1 MNKLLLLVL
10 SILWA
15 GDNLAQQIIGLPPIV
30 NYTRQQYPGGGQTW
44 DMDMDRNGILYF
56 ANNEGLMTFNGHS
69 WKLLPVPNH
78 TRLRSVK
85 ADKDGRIYVGA
96 QDDFGYYLA
105 DGDGVLRYTSLKPAV
120 RDREDQFADIWDI
133 ALYDGGVFFRG
144 TTKIFHYDQHRLHVY
159 PATSQW
165 HVLRRTGNGL
175 YAQDAEKGL
184 MQFKAGAWQ
193 PVCKEI
199 AEKGLLIR
207 EIIGT
212 ADKSDDGGEHHDTDA
227 ANDTLLICT
236 LKHGLFKFYQGR
248 LYPFRS
254 AASPIFIRNQIYC
267 ARPWGDSQLLIG
279 TSYGGCYIMNRK
291 TGALIQQFT
300 ASEGLQHNSV
310 LKIFTDPGKN
320 IWLTLDNGIDMVRYN
335 TAVKQILPDNKRY
348 LTTYTA
354 TVFDRQ
360 LYIGTSDGVF
370 STPLGGQ
377 SDFSFLESRFRQIDN
392 SAGQVWSIS
401 NVGSHLLMGHHE
413 GAFEIRG
420 QTAVALSKRTGCWL
434 FQPLSSYM
442 LAGAYTG
449 LQLMDKSGN
458 ILSAARKVK
467 GLSESLRFLTVEND
481 SIIWA
486 SHPYRGV
493 FRMYLDGDTILRYT
507 LYTQKNGLPVD
518 HNNFVFR
525 IRGKMI
531 VATQAGA
538 YEFNAALDRFVPSPW
553 LHPILKNASLQ
564 YLSEDAAGNVWFISN
579 KMPGVVDFHKPVPE
593 HAYSIV
599 YFPELKGQIV
609 NGFEFLYPYNDENIF
624 VGAEKGMYHINYR
637 HYRQAKEQPLV
648 LISHVSAHGAADSL
662 LFGGYHSQ
670 GKHSFKAMPNAFS
683 SFHFEYASPIYSQG
697 NTIEY
702 SYKLMGFDQQW
713 SEWSVKTEKD
723 YTNLPY
729 GHYSFSVKAKDNLG
743 NVSNAAVYAFRIL
756 PAWYQ
761 TTLARSGYVL
771 LGLTLLLWFYFSQKK
786 KFARQQRRYQQKQE
800 QLILRHKFE
809 KEQREKELISLQ
821 NEKLTTEVRFKNK
834 ELATATMYLL
844 HRGKVLSNIKEELQA
859 AIKKITPAPDNTFK
873 KVLRLFEEAENNE
886 EDWEQFSRHFDE
898 VHNNF
903 LFTLKRKYPDL
914 STTDLKLCAY
924 LRINLT
930 TKEIAQSLGISV
942 RGVETSRYR
951 LRKKLELPA
960 DTSLYD
966 FLMAVTDT
974 PEKPV

>member
-1 MNKLLLLVL
+1 MNKLFLLVV

-30 NYTRQQYPGGGQTW
+30 NYTRQHYPGGGQTW
-44 DMDMDRNGILYF
+44 DLDMDRNGILYF

-85 ADKDGRIYVGA
+85 ADKDGRIYIGA

-105 DGDGVLRYTSLKPAV
+105 DEDGILRYTSLKPVV
-120 RDREDQFADIWDI
+120 RDRKDQFADIWDI
-133 ALYDGGVFFRG
+133 VLYDGGVFFRG
-144 TTKIFHYDQHRLHVY
+144 TNKIFHYDRHSLRVY
-159 PATSQW
+159 PAPAQW
-165 HVLRRTGNGL
+165 QVLCRTGNGI

-184 MQFKAGAWQ
+184 MQFKAGSWQ
-193 PVCKEI
+193 QICKEV
-199 AEKGLLIR
+199 AGKRLLIR
-207 EIIGT
+207 EIIGH
-212 ADKSDDGGEHHDTDA
+212 AD
-227 ANDTLLICT
+227 NDTLLICT
-236 LKHGLFKFYQGR
+236 LKNGLFKLYQGR
-248 LYPFRS
+248 LFPFQS
-254 AASPIFIRNQIYC
+254 AATPIFIRNQIYC

-279 TSYGGCYIMNRK
+279 TSYGGCYIIHRE
-291 TGALIQQFT
+291 TGAIIQRFT
-300 ASEGLQHNSV
+300 VSEGLQHNSV
-310 LKIFTDPGKN
+310 LKIFTDRGKN

-354 TVFDRQ
+354 TVFDKQ

-370 STPLGGQ
+370 STPLDGQ
-377 SDFSFLESRFRQIDN
+377 QDFSFLESRFRQIDN
-392 SAGQVWSIS
+392 SAGQVWSIAQ
-401 NVGSHLLMGHHE
+401 VGAHLLMGHHE

-420 QTAVALSKRTGCWL
+420 QTAIALSKRTGCWL

-442 LAGAYTG
+442 LAGCYNG
-449 LQLMDKSGN
+449 LQLMHKDGTG
-458 ILSAARKVK
+458 LSVARPVK
-467 GLSESLRFLTVEND
+467 GLFESLRFLTVEDD
-481 SIIWA
+481 STIWA

-493 FRMYLDGDTILRYT
+493 FKMHLDRDTVLRYT
-507 LYTQKNGLPVD
+507 LYTQKNGLPAD
-518 HNNFVFR
+518 YNNFVFR

-538 YEFNAALDRFVPSPW
+538 YEYDAAQDRFVPSRW
-553 LHPILKNASLQ
+553 LSPILKDAALQ
-564 YLSEDAAGNVWFISN
+564 YLSEDAGGNVWFISN
-579 KMPGVVDFHKPVPE
+579 KMPGVIDFHKPVPE

-599 YFPELKGQIV
+599 HFPELKGQIV

-648 LISHVSAHGAADSL
+648 LISQVSARGKGDSL
-662 LFGGYHSQ
+662 LFGGYHPS
-670 GKHSFKAMPNAFS
+670 GKHSFKEMPNAFS
-683 SFHFEYASPIYSQG
+683 SFHFEYASPVYSQG

-702 SYKLMGFDQQW
+702 SYKLTGFDQQW

-723 YTNLPY
+723 YTNLPNGRY
-729 GHYSFSVKAKDNLG
+729 TFSVKAKDNLG
-743 NVSNAAVYAFRIL
+743 NVSAAAVYSFRIL

-771 LGLTLLLWFYFSQKK
+771 LGLAMLLWVYISQKR

-800 QLILRHKFE
+800 QLILRHQFE

-844 HRGKVLSNIKEELQA
+844 HRGKVLSNIKEELLM
-859 AIKKITPAPDNTFK
+859 AIKKIDPLPDNIFK

-903 LFTLKRKYPDL
+903 LFTLKRKYTDL

-951 LRKKLELPA
+951 LRKKLELPP

-966 FLMAVTDT
+966 FLMAVSDT
-974 PEKPV
+974 PEKPL

>member
-1 MNKLLLLVL
+1 MNKLILLVL
-10 SILWA
+10 SILWTSE
-15 GDNLAQQIIGLPPIV
+15 NLAQQIIGLPPIV
-30 NYTRQQYPGGGQTW
+30 SYTRQQYPGSGQTW
-44 DMDMDRNGILYF
+44 DLDIDRNGILYF

-85 ADKDGRIYVGA
+85 TDKDGRIYVGA

-105 DGDGVLRYTSLKPAV
+105 DADGVLRYTSLKPAV
-120 RDREDQFADIWDI
+120 RDRKDQFADIWDI
-133 ALYDGGVFFRG
+133 VLYNGGVFFRG
-144 TTKIFHYDQHRLHVY
+144 TNKIFYYDHHSVHIY
-159 PATSQW
+159 PAPVHWQALCRANNS
-165 HVLRRTGNGL
+165 L
-175 YAQDAEKGL
+175 YAQDAGRGL
-184 MQFKAGAWQ
+184 MQFKNNAWQ
-193 PVCKEI
+193 PVCTEV
-199 AEKGLLIR
+199 ADRHLLIR
-207 EIIGT
+207 EIIGK
-212 ADKSDDGGEHHDTDA
+212 APKGEAGQVTVDN
-227 ANDTLLICT
+227 NDTLLVCT
-236 LKHGLFKFYQGR
+236 LKDGIFKLHEGR
-248 LYPFRS
+248 LYPFQS
-254 AASPIFIRNQIYC
+254 DATPIFTQNQIYC
-267 ARPWGDSQLLIG
+267 ARPWGDHQLLIG
-279 TSYGGCYIMNRK
+279 TSYGGCYIIHRE
-291 TGALIQQFT
+291 TGALIQRFT
-300 ASEGLQHNSV
+300 VAEGLQHNSV

-348 LTTYTA
+348 LTTYAA
-354 TVFDRQ
+354 TVFDQQ

-370 STPLGGQ
+370 STPLDEQ
-377 SDFSFLESRFRQIDN
+377 RDLSFLESRFRQIDN
-392 SAGQVWSIS
+392 TAGQVWSIAQ
-401 NVGSHLLMGHHE
+401 VEHHLLMGHHE
-413 GAFEIRG
+413 GAFEIKG
-420 QTAVALSKRTGCWL
+420 TKAISLSERTGCWL

-442 LAGAYTG
+442 LAGCYNG
-449 LQLMDKSGN
+449 LQLMRKEGAG
-458 ILSAARKVK
+458 LSAARPVK
-467 GLSESLRFLTVEND
+467 GLFESLRFLTVEDD

-493 FRMYLDGDTILRYT
+493 FRMHLDRDTMLRYT
-507 LYTQKNGLPVD
+507 LYTQKNGLPAD
-518 HNNFVFR
+518 YNNFVFR
-525 IRGKMI
+525 IRGRMV

-538 YEFNAALDRFVPSPW
+538 YEYDAATDRFVRSHW
-553 LHPILKNASLQ
+553 LSPILKDASLQ
-564 YLSEDAAGNVWFISN
+564 YLSEDATGNVWFISD
-579 KMPGVVDFHKPVPE
+579 KMPGVIDFHKPVPE

-599 YFPELKGQIV
+599 HFPELKGQIV

-624 VGAEKGMYHINYR
+624 VGAEKGMFHINYK
-637 HYRQAKEQPLV
+637 HYRQAREQPLV
-648 LISHVSAHGAADSL
+648 LISQVSAHGKTDSL
-662 LFGGYHSQ
+662 LFGGYPPM
-670 GKHSFKAMPNAFS
+670 GKQSFKAMPNAFS
-683 SFHFEYASPIYSQG
+683 GFHFEYASPVYSQG

-702 SYKLMGFDQQW
+702 SYKLSGFDQQW
-713 SEWSVKTEKD
+713 SDWSVKTEKD

-729 GHYSFSVKAKDNLG
+729 GHYTFSVKAKDNLG
-743 NVSNAAVYAFRIL
+743 NVSRAAMYSFRIL

-761 TTLARSGYVL
+761 TPLARSGYVL
-771 LGLTLLLWFYFSQKK
+771 LALAVLLWGYIYQKR

-844 HRGKVLSNIKEELQA
+844 HRGKVLSNIKEELLL
-859 AIKKITPAPDNTFK
+859 AIKKLDPLPDNVFK

-960 DTSLYD
+960 ETSLYD
-966 FLMAVTDT
+966 FLIAITAE